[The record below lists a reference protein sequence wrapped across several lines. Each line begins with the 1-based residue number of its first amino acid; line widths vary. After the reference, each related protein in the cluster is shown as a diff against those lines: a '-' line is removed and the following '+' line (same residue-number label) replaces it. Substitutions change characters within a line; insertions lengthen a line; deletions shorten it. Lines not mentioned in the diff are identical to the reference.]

1 MGNSSCR
8 CYKRRLGRQNVD
20 LDAGSDARGDGKIV
34 HIADSPEE
42 RRRHCPMET
51 CWRERKVEASDNLNL
66 KCLKVVGRAG
76 KDRSAL
82 WNKERLHDMK
92 H

>member
-1 MGNSSCR
+1 
-8 CYKRRLGRQNVD
+8 
-20 LDAGSDARGDGKIV
+20 
-34 HIADSPEE
+34 
-42 RRRHCPMET
+42 MET